1 MQARNAKGNKIF
13 ENETLK
19 YVFPCIHNASFSSL
33 GLSTGKCISR
43 AYRWMNKT
51 GGWVW
56 MQTVGTVITRKTQN
70 GGEEQQILCVNYI
83 SRYEHGWVAFKDY
96 NSGLGLQ

>member
-1 MQARNAKGNKIF
+1 
-13 ENETLK
+13 
-19 YVFPCIHNASFSSL
+19 
-33 GLSTGKCISR
+33 
-43 AYRWMNKT
+43 
-51 GGWVW
+51 

-83 SRYEHGWVAFKDY
+83 SRYEHGWVAFKYY